1 MVSVVERT
9 RKVDDGSVASRAR
22 ESLSQHSARMDR
34 SEEAKRVWPDR
45 PFSQDTS
52 FPPPVLSC
60 RGDGATIFEGTGF
73 IAAATGSGTIPVE
86 GEARFLLKVNGRR
99 PTRGMSSQL
108 DYEMRM
114 VGDYVRDIFES
125 GDG

>member
-1 MVSVVERT
+1 MRT
-9 RKVDDGSVASRAR
+9 ASRGRRNDRDGTEADKAGSRR
-22 ESLSQHSARMDR
+22 ERR
-34 SEEAKRVWPDR
+34 
-45 PFSQDTS
+45 
-52 FPPPVLSC
+52 C
-60 RGDGATIFEGTGF
+60 
-73 IAAATGSGTIPVE
+73 
-86 GEARFLLKVNGRR
+86 RFLLKVNGRR